1 MQRYL
6 INVFAGVEVET
17 FGPFNSEEE
26 RQEEAVEQLN
36 QGNAATDS
44 MLTLDIEDDGTVIVE
59 LWDIPDLT
67 DEEIEAE
74 EITAFEMKEME
85 NLQSHLDDKYEE
97 NL

>member
-1 MQRYL
+1 
-6 INVFAGVEVET
+6 
-17 FGPFNSEEE
+17 
-26 RQEEAVEQLN
+26 LN

-59 LWDIPDLT
+59 LWDIPDLI